1 MVYTYDELQVGDSHF
16 YEKTFTDADVLLFSA
31 ISGDGNPMHT
41 NEEFAKK
48 TKFGRRICHGAMTSS
63 LISNALTRM
72 FPTSIYISQYVE
84 FLAPVFIGDTI
95 TANLKVTKLDGG
107 KNRVWL
113 RTWCT
118 NQKGDLVIE
127 GEAKMMPVTR
137 EMKEAALQQQEKLNN
152 SLGV

>member
-95 TANLKVTKLDGG
+95 KAEVTCIEKLGKGRVRMRTCCYNQDG
-107 KNRVWL
+107 V
-113 RTWCT
+113 
-118 NQKGDLVIE
+118 QVIE
-127 GEAKMMPVTR
+127 GEGVTR
-137 EMKEAALQQQEKLNN
+137 LAREIPPELR
-152 SLGV
+152 